1 MNCGPSR
8 ELVDE
13 WAQPL
18 PVDRMRAARP
28 CETLASVRSMIVWAV
43 PNGVSRAMG
52 RGRLTIGRSAAR
64 VRKRS
69 AAHGVSAACPG

>member
-52 RGRLTIGRSAAR
+52 RGRLTSGASAAAN
-64 VRKRS
+64 RKRS
-69 AAHGVSAACPG
+69 AAVWPSAACAG